1 MRLVL
6 PMLLVLASPSAFAQP
21 PLGEEPPGYYA
32 KVLPPPTRT
41 TFLSTTEKRWDVRI
55 GDAAVCTTPCAIDVP
70 PLQFVTLHSH
80 DIRPTKLRVGYLPQ
94 GDVLVT
100 AKPRATGPFATGVT
114 FTALGGMALVTGIT
128 LYAVGAGTDRD
139 GMRSAGL
146 ITGLG
151 GAAVTAL
158 GIHLIRISL
167 PTVHVGPGRAQP
179 YVTAGQVGL
188 TGSF

>member
-6 PMLLVLASPSAFAQP
+6 PILFVIAGRVHAQP

-55 GDAAVCTTPCAIDVP
+55 GDMAVCTTPCTTDVP
-70 PLQFVTLHSH
+70 PLEFVTLHSH
-80 DIRPTKLRVGYLPQ
+80 DIRPTKLRVGYLPY

-114 FTALGGMALVTGIT
+114 FTSLGGMALVTGIT

-139 GMRSAGL
+139 GMKTAGL

-151 GAAVTAL
+151 GGAVTAL

-167 PTVHVGPGRAQP
+167 PAVHVGPARAQP
-179 YVTAGQVGL
+179 HVGAGQVGL
-188 TGSF
+188 VGSF